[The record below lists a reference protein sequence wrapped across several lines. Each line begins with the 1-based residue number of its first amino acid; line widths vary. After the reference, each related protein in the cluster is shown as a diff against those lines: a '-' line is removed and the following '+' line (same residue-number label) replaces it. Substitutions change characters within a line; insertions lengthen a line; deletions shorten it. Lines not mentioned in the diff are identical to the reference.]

1 MMLTSLHIENIAVIK
16 SVDIDLAGGFSSF
29 TGETGAGKS
38 IIIDSIGL
46 LLGKRAERELIRTGE
61 SRALVSAVFDD
72 LAEETLAALSSC
84 GVEPDEEGKLLIQ
97 RTVQTDGHS
106 SVRINGRAITLS
118 VLKEIGPA
126 LIHIHGQ
133 NDNRLITDPQNQTH
147 ILDSYADDGQLLEE
161 YRSLYHEL
169 CALRRQIR
177 DVSVDEG
184 QRLREIE
191 MLRYQIADIDAVSLR
206 AGEEEKLEEKR
217 GRLKN
222 AEKISKNVSFAYRAL
237 KGSEK
242 GSVVYIL
249 SRAIQALSQL
259 ADVIPEVQSIAADL
273 EEKMWQI
280 DDSAEKIDEFGG
292 DIEGDPTE
300 LLNRV
305 EARLDAIDR
314 LCRKYGKGGIADV
327 LDFRAKAAERLSDLE
342 SADDCLVALQ
352 KEEEACYARVLAQA
366 RKLHEAR
373 VTAASQL
380 EAEIAEALA
389 FLDMPRVHFK
399 ISIQEQIKH
408 GRADFD
414 ENGFDKIEFLIST
427 NPGEPPAPMAKIASG
442 GELSR
447 IMLSIKSVLADKD
460 GIPTI
465 IYDEV
470 DTGVS
475 GKTARKIGIKLR
487 DAGSRSQV
495 LCVTHSAQI
504 ASLADC
510 HFVIAKGER
519 DGRAETSVLR
529 LTREERVEELAR
541 ILGGLSVTDAQ
552 RLAAIDMLQGQ

>member
-1 MMLTSLHIENIAVIK
+1 MLTSLHIENIAVIK
-16 SVDIDLAGGFSSF
+16 SVDIDLTGGFSSF

-72 LAEETLAALSSC
+72 LAEETLASLASC

-106 SVRINGRAITLS
+106 SVRVNGRAITLS

-147 ILDSYADDGQLLEE
+147 ILDSYAADGHMLEE
-161 YRSLYHEL
+161 YRALYHEL

-222 AEKISKNVSFAYRAL
+222 VEKISKNVSFAYRAL

-259 ADVIPEVQSIAADL
+259 ADVIPEAQTIAADL

-280 DDSAEKIDEFGG
+280 DDFAEKIDEFCG

-342 SADDCLVALQ
+342 SADDRLAVLQ
-352 KEEEACYARVLAQA
+352 KEEESCYARVLAQA
-366 RKLHEAR
+366 RKLHEMR
-373 VTAASQL
+373 VAAASQL

-408 GRADFD
+408 GCAEFD

-447 IMLSIKSVLADKD
+447 IMLSIKSVLTDKD

-487 DAGSRSQV
+487 DAGIRSQV